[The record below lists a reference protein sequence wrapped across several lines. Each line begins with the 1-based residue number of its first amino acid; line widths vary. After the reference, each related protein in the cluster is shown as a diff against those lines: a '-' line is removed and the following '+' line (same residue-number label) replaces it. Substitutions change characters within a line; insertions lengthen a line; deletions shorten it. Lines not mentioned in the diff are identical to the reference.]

1 MMYSTQEIAKLT
13 GVTKRTL
20 YHYETFGLLVPK
32 RNDAGHRYY
41 SSENLLRLQQILLYR
56 SLDFPL
62 SEIQRLLTQ
71 SDSSHHTMILKKQIV
86 LLQEKASHYQ
96 MLAQLAEQTL
106 LTLIGGLPMKDEQ
119 LFRGLRHEEI
129 VMHEKQHA
137 DEVQQH
143 YGDTDAYRI
152 SAKRQKQRTPNEK
165 EQLSA
170 MHKQLDQR
178 LTTLYRDGHKA
189 TDPDVQQIVKEQHDF
204 IDTYYYPCEL
214 SIFASLGQM
223 YVSDDRFRAYYDA
236 YAPGL
241 SSFYSEAI
249 SHYAEA
255 TSN

>member
-20 YHYETFGLLVPK
+20 YHYETIGLLVPK
-32 RNDAGHRYY
+32 RTNAGHRSY
-41 SSENLLRLQQILLYR
+41 SREDLLRLQQILLYR

-71 SDSSHHTMILKKQIV
+71 SDPNHHTTLKKQIA

-96 MLAQLAEQTL
+96 MLARLAEQTL
-106 LTLIGGLPMKDEQ
+106 LTLKGGLPMKDEQ

-129 VMHEKQHA
+129 VTHEKQHA

-152 SAKRQKQRTPNEK
+152 SAKRQQQRTPKEK
-165 EQLSA
+165 EQLSS

-178 LTTLYRDGHKA
+178 LTTLYRDGHA
-189 TDPDVQQIVKEQHDF
+189 TTDPDVQQVVKEQHDF
-204 IDTYYYPCEL
+204 IDTYYYPCAL
-214 SIFASLGQM
+214 SLFASLGQM
-223 YVSDDRFRAYYDA
+223 YVSDERFRAYYDA
-236 YAPGL
+236 YAPGF
-241 SSFYSEAI
+241 STFYSEAI
-249 SHYAEA
+249 SHYTQ
-255 TSN
+255 TSH

>member
-1 MMYSTQEIAKLT
+1 MMYSTQKIAKLT

-20 YHYETFGLLVPK
+20 YHYETIGLLVPK
-32 RNDAGHRYY
+32 RTDAGHRSY
-41 SSENLLRLQQILLYR
+41 SREDLLRLQQILLYR

-62 SEIQRLLTQ
+62 SEIRRLLTQ
-71 SDSSHHTMILKKQIV
+71 PDLNHHTILQKQIA
-86 LLQEKASHYQ
+86 LLQEKASYYQ
-96 MLAQLAEQTL
+96 TLAQLAEQTL
-106 LTLIGGLPMKDEQ
+106 LTLKGGLQMKDEQ

-129 VMHEKQHA
+129 VTHEKQYA

-152 SAKRQKQRTPNEK
+152 SAKRQRQRTPNETEK
-165 EQLSA
+165 LSA

-223 YVSDDRFRAYYDA
+223 YVSDERFRAYYDA

-241 SSFYSEAI
+241 SSFYSEVI

>member
-1 MMYSTQEIAKLT
+1 MTYSTQEIATLT

-20 YHYETFGLLVPK
+20 YHYETIGLLVPK
-32 RNDAGHRYY
+32 RTDAGHRSY
-41 SSENLLRLQQILLYR
+41 SREDLLRLQQILLYR

-62 SEIQRLLTQ
+62 SEIRRLLTQ
-71 SDSSHHTMILKKQIV
+71 PDSCHPTILKKQIA

-106 LTLIGGLPMKDEQ
+106 LTLKGGLPMKDEQ

-129 VMHEKQHA
+129 VTHEKQHT

-143 YGDTDAYRI
+143 YGDTDVYRI
-152 SAKRQKQRTPNEK
+152 SAERQKQRTPREK
-165 EQLSA
+165 EQLSS

-178 LTTLYRDGHKA
+178 LTILYREGRA
-189 TDPDVQQIVKEQHDF
+189 TTDSDVQQVVKEQHDF

-214 SIFASLGQM
+214 SIFVSLGQM
-223 YVSDDRFRAYYDA
+223 YVSDERFRAYYEA

-241 SSFYSEAI
+241 SSFYSKAI
-249 SHYAEA
+249 SHYTQA
-255 TSN
+255 SH

>member
-1 MMYSTQEIAKLT
+1 MTYSTQEIANLA

-20 YHYETFGLLVPK
+20 YHYEKVGLLAP
-32 RNDAGHRYY
+32 RRTDTGHRCY
-41 SSENLLRLQQILLYR
+41 SRENLLRLQQILFYR

-62 SEIQRLLTQ
+62 SEIRGLLTQ
-71 SDSSHHTMILKKQIV
+71 PDSAHHTILKKQIA
-86 LLQEKASHYQ
+86 LLQEKASYYQ
-96 MLAQLAEQTL
+96 TLAELAEQTL
-106 LTLIGGLPMKDEQ
+106 LTLKGGIPMKDEQ
-119 LFRGLRHEEI
+119 LFRVLRHEEI

-137 DEVQQH
+137 EEVEEH

-165 EQLSA
+165 EQLSS
-170 MHKQLDQR
+170 MHKQLDRR
-178 LTTLYRDGHKA
+178 LTILYRDGHKA

>member
-1 MMYSTQEIAKLT
+1 
-13 GVTKRTL
+13 
-20 YHYETFGLLVPK
+20 VPK
-32 RNDAGHRYY
+32 RNDAGHRYN
-41 SSENLLRLQQILLYR
+41 SSEDLLRLQQILLYR

-71 SDSSHHTMILKKQIV
+71 SDSSHHTILKKQLV
-86 LLQEKASHYQ
+86 LLQEKASNYQ

-106 LTLIGGLPMKDEQ
+106 LTLIGGLPMRDEQ
-119 LFRGLRHEEI
+119 LFRRLRHEEI
-129 VMHEKQHA
+129 VMNEEQHA
-137 DEVQQH
+137 EEVEEQ

-152 SAKRQKQRTPNEK
+152 SAKRQRQRTPNGE
-165 EQLSA
+165 ERLSA

-189 TDPDVQQIVKEQHDF
+189 TDPDIQQIVKEQHDF

-214 SIFASLGQM
+214 TIFESLGQL
-223 YVSDDRFRAYYDA
+223 YVSDVRFRAYYDA

-255 TSN
+255 TSHKRCFCLIDDFTSLDSLH

>member
-1 MMYSTQEIAKLT
+1 MTYSTQEIAKLA

-20 YHYETFGLLVPK
+20 YHYETVGLLVPG
-32 RNDAGHRYY
+32 RTITGHRCY
-41 SSENLLRLQQILLYR
+41 SKNDLLRLQQILLYR

-62 SEIQRLLTQ
+62 SEIQSLLIQ
-71 SDSSHHTMILKKQIV
+71 SNSNHQTTLKKQIE

-106 LTLIGGLPMKDEQ
+106 LTLKGGITMKDER

-129 VMHEKQHA
+129 VTHEKQHA
-137 DEVQQH
+137 EEVEEH
-143 YGDTDAYRI
+143 YGNTDAYRI
-152 SAKRQKQRTPNEK
+152 SAKRQKQRTPSEK
-165 EQLSA
+165 ERLST

-178 LTTLYRDGHKA
+178 LTILYRDGHKA
-189 TDPDVQQIVKEQHDF
+189 TDADVQQIVKEQHDF
-204 IDTYYYPCEL
+204 IDTHYYPCEL

-223 YVSDDRFRAYYDA
+223 YVSDERFRAYYDA

-241 SSFYSEAI
+241 SSFYSKAI

-255 TSN
+255 ASN

>member
-41 SSENLLRLQQILLYR
+41 SSEDLLRLQQILLYR

-96 MLAQLAEQTL
+96 TLAQLAEQTL

-152 SAKRQKQRTPNEK
+152 SAKDKNNVPRMRKN
-165 EQLSA
+165 
-170 MHKQLDQR
+170 
-178 LTTLYRDGHKA
+178 
-189 TDPDVQQIVKEQHDF
+189 
-204 IDTYYYPCEL
+204 
-214 SIFASLGQM
+214 
-223 YVSDDRFRAYYDA
+223 
-236 YAPGL
+236 
-241 SSFYSEAI
+241 
-249 SHYAEA
+249 
-255 TSN
+255 N